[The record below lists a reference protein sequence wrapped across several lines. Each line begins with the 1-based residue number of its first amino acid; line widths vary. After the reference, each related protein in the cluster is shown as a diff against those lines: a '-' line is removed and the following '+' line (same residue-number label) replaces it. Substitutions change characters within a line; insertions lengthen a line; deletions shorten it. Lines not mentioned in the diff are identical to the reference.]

1 MGSYMKNKNSFVI
14 SLLICLTCIS
24 VLISACNVGLGES
37 VDTKPPTVEFT
48 FPEASSVV
56 RCVPENEADEKILVV
71 GGGVPMIN
79 LLRRFLCASW
89 MRKPILRITIPA
101 MDILKR

>member
-1 MGSYMKNKNSFVI
+1 MKNKNYFVI
-14 SLLICLTCIS
+14 SFLICLTFIS
-24 VLISACNVGLGES
+24 VLMSACNVGLGES

-56 RCVPENEADEKILVV
+56 RCASEKGKILVL
-71 GGGVPMIN
+71 GGGVMMIN

-89 MRKPILRITIPA
+89 MQRPIQNTIIPA